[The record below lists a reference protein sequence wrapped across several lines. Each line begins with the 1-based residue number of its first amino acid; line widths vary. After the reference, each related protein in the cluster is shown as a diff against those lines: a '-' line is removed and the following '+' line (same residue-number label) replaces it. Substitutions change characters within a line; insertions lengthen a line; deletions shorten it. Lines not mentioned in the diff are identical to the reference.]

1 MSEKVDITDAGS
13 FMRHALAG
21 ADIAEE
27 KIAGCIDRGDMGA
40 ALYNGLRTQ
49 FAFTAVA
56 FLAALYEYDQDR
68 AHRLAVWAH
77 QAMEDGDTAA
87 EMRWQWR
94 EQLAAGV
101 PLTDVGPASA

>member
-1 MSEKVDITDAGS
+1 MSEKIEITDAGS
-13 FMRHALAG
+13 FMRHALAD

-27 KIAGCIDRGDMGA
+27 KIAGCIDRGDMGG

-49 FAFTAVA
+49 FAFAVTA
-56 FLAALYEYDQDR
+56 FLGALYEYDQDR
-68 AHRLAVWAH
+68 AHRLAVWVH
-77 QAMEDGDTAA
+77 EAMEDGDTAA

-94 EQLAAGV
+94 EQLNAGG